1 MCSINHEMKA
11 IYLHI
16 PKNGG
21 LYIQNI
27 LEKYY
32 GFKTLYF
39 TRSDHYLFDDYEKEE
54 YNKEN
59 YKLISNG
66 FINIKK
72 FGVLNYFKTS
82 KEHDEKMNM
91 DDEKWKSYYK
101 FTFVRDP
108 YTKFI
113 SAYKYLVKNS
123 FIDLKNFIDKKD
135 SLNNYIYTHAFITQY
150 EHMID
155 ENNMINFNKIGR
167 FENLNEDLINI
178 LFEIGFEKI
187 KHGNALKKN
196 IKVNSSNSSSY
207 NDFYNQEILNS
218 VNIIFNIDFETYNYT
233 KFEKLEDFN
242 NYYDN
247 LENNFETNN
256 KELYEKLLSLDK
268 IDDSNNIEINL
279 GDEKINVENDDININ
294 NLYDEKFILGNKN
307 NKDKYLKLIIHKLF
321 KGLKPVD
328 KETKKNKDLKEK
340 KINDEKKLTEE
351 EIHKTRIL
359 YDKINNVANDYFKIE
374 NLDMT
379 FNNNNNR
386 NNDDNK
392 NDNNNN
398 NNNNN
403 NNDDGTDD
411 DNNDNN
417 NNNININNKKNS
429 QSNGDNLLQ
438 KLLNNNDIGINLN
451 KTDNTKLTREQFNF
465 FVDKLKKSKLSKNNN
480 T

>member
-1 MCSINHEMKA
+1 MCSINHEKKA

-21 LYIQNI
+21 LFIQNI

-72 FGVLNYFKTS
+72 FGILNYFKTS

-91 DDEKWKSYYK
+91 DDEKWKNYYK

-108 YTKFI
+108 YTKLV

-123 FIDLKNFIDKKD
+123 FIDFKNFIDKKD
-135 SLNNYIYTHAFITQY
+135 TLNNYIYTHSFITQY

-155 ENNMINFNKIGR
+155 ENNEINFNKIGR

-178 LFEIGFEKI
+178 LFEIGFDKI
-187 KHGNALKKN
+187 KHANALKKN
-196 IKVNSSNSSSY
+196 IKVNSSNSYSY
-207 NDFYNQEILNS
+207 NHFYDQGILNN
-218 VNIIFNIDFETYNYT
+218 VNILFNIDFETYNYT
-233 KFEKLEDFN
+233 KFEKIDDFN

-247 LENNFETNN
+247 LENNFETKN
-256 KELYEKLLSLDK
+256 KELYDKLLSLDK

-279 GDEKINVENDDININ
+279 GDEKINIENDDININ
-294 NLYDEKFILGNKN
+294 NLYDGKFILGNQN

-321 KGLKPVD
+321 KDLKPID
-328 KETKKNKDLKEK
+328 KKTKKNKDLNK
-340 KINDEKKLTEE
+340 KKSTEEKKLTEK

-359 YDKINNVANDYFKIE
+359 HEKINNIADDYFKIV
-374 NLDMT
+374 NLNVQL
-379 FNNNNNR
+379 NNNNNDND
-386 NNDDNK
+386 NNDDNSQSDRVK
-392 NDNNNN
+392 LLQELSNNNN
-398 NNNNN
+398 NNNNV
-403 NNDDGTDD
+403 
-411 DNNDNN
+411 
-417 NNNININNKKNS
+417 IK
-429 QSNGDNLLQ
+429 
-438 KLLNNNDIGINLN
+438 LN
-451 KTDNTKLTREQFNF
+451 KEENSNLTREQFNF
-465 FVDKLKKSKLSKNNN
+465 FVDKLKNSKLVKNNYI
-480 T
+480 